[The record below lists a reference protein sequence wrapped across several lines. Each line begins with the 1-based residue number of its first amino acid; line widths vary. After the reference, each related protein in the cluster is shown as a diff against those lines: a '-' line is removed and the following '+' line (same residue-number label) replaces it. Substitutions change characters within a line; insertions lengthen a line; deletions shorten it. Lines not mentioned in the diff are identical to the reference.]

1 MQNTRM
7 TAHAI
12 DVSTANFERD
22 VLEASKTVPVIVDF
36 WAPWCG
42 PCKVLKPILEKLAVE
57 YGGRFKLAKVNSD
70 ENQELAAAFGIRSIP
85 DVMAFRDGKPVSH
98 FLGALPESQV
108 RAFVDGV
115 LPNPSEI
122 EQARAAA
129 LRAAGDAEGAIATL
143 RAALTLDS
151 SNDPARLDLAELL
164 IERARP
170 DEADAVLDQVRS
182 NIDWD
187 ARVEALRAAGSF
199 ARARASGTSETA
211 LRANLDKDPAD
222 HTARFQLAELHAGAQ
237 RYREALDQ
245 LIEIVRRDKEWNDG
259 AARKQVLNIFT
270 LAEQDDALVSEY
282 RKKFASAM
290 Y

>member
-7 TAHAI
+7 PAHAI
-12 DVSTANFERD
+12 DVSTANFERE

-42 PCKVLKPILEKLAVE
+42 PCKVLKPILEKLAAE

-108 RAFVDGV
+108 RAFIDGV
-115 LPNPSEI
+115 VPNPSEI
-122 EQARAAA
+122 EQARAAT
-129 LRAAGDAEGAIATL
+129 LRASGDVEGAIAAL
-143 RAALTLDS
+143 RAALTLDPA
-151 SNDPARLDLAELL
+151 NDPARLDLAELL
-164 IERARP
+164 VELKRS
-170 DEADAVLDQVRS
+170 DEAEAVLDQVRP

-187 ARVEALRAAGSF
+187 ARVEALRAAVSF
-199 ARARASGTSETA
+199 ARARASGTSETT
-211 LRANLDKDPAD
+211 LRANLDRDPAD
-222 HTARFQLAELHAGAQ
+222 HGARFQLAELCAGGR
-237 RYREALDQ
+237 RYREALDE

-259 AARKQVLNIFT
+259 AARRQVLNIFK
-270 LAEQDDALVSEY
+270 LAEDDDALVSEY